1 MLRLLPF
8 TFPAAMVACL
18 LGLAPRLESAE
29 MNNPTTEPSVQKVS
43 YPNRAVTMA
52 GNLYLPANLDKR
64 KKYPA
69 IVVTH
74 PFGGVKEQAAG
85 LYARKLAEQGF
96 ITLAFDASHYGESGG
111 EPRLA
116 EVPADRV
123 EDIRSAVDYLSNYP
137 NVDAQRI
144 GALGIC
150 AGGGYTMNAAQTDH
164 RIRAAAG
171 VSTFDVGSARREGV
185 GGTISYETRMKRLDE
200 VAQQRIRE
208 AKGEP
213 IRYISFLPES
223 DAEAAA
229 NPSVTYRE
237 GYEYYM
243 KIARHPNSTGKY
255 AFTSLGLQM
264 AFFPFE
270 QIETISP
277 RPVLLIAGA
286 KADTL
291 PMSEDAFHKA
301 IEPKELYVIP
311 QATHI
316 DLYYKPQF
324 VPQVVAKLTDFF
336 GKALH

>member
-1 MLRLLPF
+1 MVLALLLVGF
-8 TFPAAMVACL
+8 AASLQAAGS
-18 LGLAPRLESAE
+18 GLNGQAT
-29 MNNPTTEPSVQKVS
+29 MQKVS
-43 YPNRAVTMA
+43 FPHYTVKMV
-52 GNLYLPANLDKR
+52 GNLFLPANLDR
-64 KKYPA
+64 NKKYPA

-85 LYARKLAEQGF
+85 LYAQKLAEQGF

-111 EPRLA
+111 EPRQA

-123 EDIRSAVDYLSNYP
+123 EDIRSAVDYLSNCP
-137 NVDAQRI
+137 QVDAARI

-150 AGGGYTMNAAQTDH
+150 AGGGYTLNAAQTEH
-164 RIRAAAG
+164 RIKAAAG
-171 VSTFDVGSARREGV
+171 VSTFDIGTARREGV
-185 GGTISYETRMKRLDE
+185 GNTISYETRMKRLEDI
-200 VAQQRIRE
+200 AQQRSRE
-208 AKGEP
+208 ARGEP

-270 QIETISP
+270 QMETISP
-277 RPVLLIAGA
+277 RPVLLVAGS

-291 PMSEDAFHKA
+291 FMSQAAYTRAK
-301 IEPKELYVIP
+301 EPRELFIVP
-311 QATHI
+311 GASHI
-316 DLYYKPQF
+316 DLYYKPEF
-324 VPQVVAKLTDFF
+324 VPGVVAKLKDFF
-336 GKALH
+336 RKALK